1 MAGVIFSKKR
11 VEAIVGKKLPADQFE
26 ERLSLMGVGVDSV
39 NGDDL
44 VLELTPN
51 RPDYLHEQGL
61 ARAFRSFLGI
71 KKGITNYSAA
81 KSSYEVHVDNSVA
94 KVRPF
99 TACAVVTGLKF
110 DDASIKAIIQ
120 YQEKL
125 HTTFCRNRK
134 KAAIGIYPL
143 EHISWPVK
151 YEARKPSEIKFQP
164 LEAGRVMTGH
174 QILES
179 HPTGKAFAHLLE
191 SADKYPIFVDGK
203 ENVLSMPPI
212 INSEQTG
219 RVKSSTTDVFIE
231 CSGFDQRVLNQLLAL
246 VVTPLADAGGK
257 VHEVVVKYGAKKV
270 ITPQLAPT
278 TASFNVNHA
287 NALLGTHYSDAEAK
301 KLLEQM
307 GFGVKGADVLV
318 PSYRV
323 DIMHE
328 RDLIEDVAIAAGYE
342 RIDAVIPNVATVAQ
356 ESPKHAVHQ
365 KIVELLV
372 GLGLLETNTFQLT
385 SAAAQTTMM
394 QKENVQLVEL
404 ANSLNADYNTLRA
417 WMLPSLMEVLRNN
430 RHHDYPQRLFGIG
443 TVFAHDKNSETGVGE
458 KDVLSIVTTHPSANY
473 TEARQLAEYVLD
485 KLGISYVVK
494 EVVHGSF
501 IPGRVAQIEVDKK
514 VIGWIGEVHPA
525 VIRNW
530 ELEQPVAAA
539 ELDVAYLFSFLK
551 KNR

>member
-1 MAGVIFSKKR
+1 MAGVTFSKKR
-11 VEAIVGKKLPADQFE
+11 FEALVGKKFTAEQLG
-26 ERLSLMGVGVDSV
+26 ERLSFMGAGVDAIS
-39 NGDDL
+39 GDDML
-44 VLELTPN
+44 LELTPN

-71 KKGITNYSAA
+71 KKGIVSYSAA

-99 TACAVVTGLKF
+99 TACAVVTGLEF
-110 DDASIKAIIQ
+110 DDASIKSIIQ

-125 HTTFCRNRK
+125 HATFCRNRK

-143 EHISWPVK
+143 EHIAWPIK
-151 YEARKPSEIKFQP
+151 YEARRPNEIKFQP

-191 SADKYPIFVDGK
+191 SAEKYPLFVDAK
-203 ENVLSMPPI
+203 ENILSMPPI

-219 RVKSSTTDVFIE
+219 RVKPSTKDVFIE

-246 VVTPLADAGGK
+246 VVTPFADAGGK
-257 VHEVVVKYGAKKV
+257 IHEVTVKYGTKKV
-270 ITPQLAPT
+270 VTPQLAPT

-287 NALLGTHYSDAEAK
+287 NALLGTKYSDAEAK
-301 KLLEQM
+301 KLLEKM
-307 GFGVKGADVLV
+307 GFGTKGDDVLV
-318 PSYRV
+318 PAYRV
-323 DIMHE
+323 DILHE

-342 RIDAVIPNVATVAQ
+342 HIDAVIPNVATVAQ
-356 ESPKHAVHQ
+356 ESPKHAFNQ

-394 QKENVQLVEL
+394 QKENVPLVEL

-417 WMLPSLMEVLRNN
+417 WLLPSLMEVLRNN

-443 TVFAHDKNSETGVGE
+443 TVFTHDKTTETGAGE
-458 KDVLSIVTTHPSANY
+458 KEVLSIVTTHPSANY

-485 KLGISYVVK
+485 KLCISYVIK
-494 EVVHGSF
+494 EATHGSF
-501 IPGRVAQIEVDKK
+501 ISGRVAQIEVDKQG
-514 VIGWIGEVHPA
+514 IGWIGEVHPA

-530 ELEQPVAAA
+530 ELEQPVAAV
-539 ELDVAYLFSFLK
+539 EIDVAHLFSLIK
-551 KNR
+551 KK